1 MTDPRSLLGEKTCPH
16 PKWPF
21 SLAAWPAS
29 RPTAAL
35 PTRWHAWQRCP
46 GALAGFG
53 ANHHLRQSLVVL
65 DRPTLQQPE
74 AYIGGAAQLFA
85 SDGNIANESTQRFLA
100 QYVAAFGAWV
110 SRFVPA

>member
-1 MTDPRSLLGEKTCPH
+1 MNETVPNLRDLGGIPV
-16 PKWPF
+16 
-21 SLAAWPAS
+21 S
-29 RPTAAL
+29 
-35 PTRWHAWQRCP
+35 
-46 GALAGFG
+46 G
-53 ANHHLRQSLVVL
+53 QSLVVL